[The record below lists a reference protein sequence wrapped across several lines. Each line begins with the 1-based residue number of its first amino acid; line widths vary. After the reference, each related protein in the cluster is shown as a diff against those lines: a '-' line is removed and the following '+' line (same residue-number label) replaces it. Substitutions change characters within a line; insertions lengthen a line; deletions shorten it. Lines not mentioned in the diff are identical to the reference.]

1 MLSLALLVSI
11 LVAPR
16 VAAQGAHTG
25 GAHTGGAAVPPPRDL
40 FAEQY
45 TEASRAW
52 HEGRYEDALAR
63 FRALYASSGRAE
75 LLYDIGVTADRLGR
89 LEESIIAFE
98 QYLESV
104 PDARNRA
111 EVEQRLASLRD
122 DLREQQH
129 VEVAPP
135 PRATPRRDDRPVMTL
150 MGSEPAPPSDS
161 RSVVLAGPLPSDT
174 QPVDEVVEGG
184 PSFVWTWPLLVLTV
198 GAAIASPI
206 VWVEGEGRRDELRA
220 QCALTPCTR
229 DFVSDELEGYEIAT
243 NALWISAASLGVL
256 TAIVFFV
263 EGSART
269 TVVRHADREGVRL
282 QVGLGGLGLEGT
294 F

>member
-1 MLSLALLVSI
+1 MRSVLALSFALLVSI
-11 LVAPR
+11 ASS
-16 VAAQGAHTG
+16 ASAQGAHTG

-98 QYLESV
+98 QYLASV
-104 PDARNRA
+104 PDARNRT

-129 VEVAPP
+129 VDVTPP
-135 PRATPRRDDRPVMTL
+135 PRETPRREDRPVMTP
-150 MGSEPAPPSDS
+150 MGGEPAPPSEPS
-161 RSVVLAGPLPSDT
+161 RSVVISDPT
-174 QPVDEVVEGG
+174 PPVDEVVDSG

-206 VWVEGEGRRDELRA
+206 VWVEGEGRRDELRD
-220 QCALTPCTR
+220 QCAITGCTR
-229 DFVSDELEGYEIAT
+229 DFVSGELEGYEIAT

-269 TVVRHADREGVRL
+269 TVVRHAEREGVRL
-282 QVGLGGLGLEGT
+282 QVGLGGLALEGT